1 MPFQEQSIMSNK
13 QEFGSL
19 ARQERANMQQL
30 CARFGISRPTGYK
43 WLERFATTGVAGLA
57 EQSRRPRTSPTR
69 TDATMETTVLALRDR
84 HPTWGGRKLRARLL
98 ADGQDAVPSA
108 STITAI
114 LGRHGRLD
122 PAASAKHTAW
132 QRFAHSAPNDLWQL
146 DFKGH
151 VALATGQRVHP
162 LTVLDD
168 HARFVVGLVAC
179 ADEQEPT
186 VRAALTAM
194 FQHYGLPWAM
204 LSDNGPPWGNPNP
217 AQPLTILSIWLIRL
231 GITVRHGRPS
241 HPQTQGKV
249 ERVHRT
255 LKADV
260 LGPPAYRDLA
270 SCQAAFDAWRSTYN
284 VERPHHALAL
294 TPPVQHYQP
303 SPRPLPDPLP
313 PITYGPDD
321 VVRTVRRS
329 GQIAYD
335 GRDYFLSQA
344 LRGQPVAL
352 RPTVIDGVLDIYYC
366 QQHMG
371 HLDLRTAAPTLQAGK
386 PPTEDEV

>member
-1 MPFQEQSIMSNK
+1 MPFQEQSIMSSK
-13 QEFGSL
+13 QEFVTL
-19 ARQERANMQQL
+19 ARQEGTNMQQL

-43 WLERFATTGVAGLA
+43 WLGRFATDGLAGLI
-57 EQSRRPRTSPTR
+57 EQSRRPHTTPTR
-69 TDATMETTVLALRDR
+69 TAAALEARVLALRDA

-98 ADGQDAVPSA
+98 AAGQPTVPSA

-122 PAASAKHTAW
+122 PTAAARHTAW
-132 QRFAHSAPNDLWQL
+132 HRFEHPEPNALWQL

-151 VALATGQRVHP
+151 VALGSGRCHP

-168 HARFVVGLVAC
+168 HARFLLGLVAC

-186 VRAALTAM
+186 VRAALTAI
-194 FQHYGLPWAM
+194 FRRYGLPWAM

-217 AQPLTILSIWLIRL
+217 TQPLTILSIWLIRL
-231 GITVRHGRPS
+231 GITVQHGRPH

-249 ERVHRT
+249 ERLHRT

-260 LGPPAYRDLA
+260 LRPTVYRDLA
-270 SCQAAFDAWRSTYN
+270 SCQAAFDAWRTTYN
-284 VERPHHALAL
+284 VARPHEALAL

-303 SPRPLPDPLP
+303 SPRSFPDPLP
-313 PITYGPDD
+313 PIVYGPDD

-329 GQIAYD
+329 GQIAYQ
-335 GRDYFLSQA
+335 GRDLFLSQA

-352 RPTVIDGVLDIYYC
+352 RPTLTDGVLEVVYC
-366 QQHMG
+366 QQRMG
-371 HLDLRTAAPTLQAGK
+371 HLDLRQPTPTLQPGA
-386 PPTEDEV
+386 PPTDPVV